1 MYDGGNYLVAQGF
14 NSIVEGSSPSGGI
27 IPYTGG
33 ATLSG
38 DAYYGQG
45 STYLTREDEDG
56 IFILQVRGNLATF
69 VGISGGLGADGGGA
83 RSSLGFT
90 VDGHQVYVKQTF
102 GTSDPTIVQVFILA
116 CNPAGSSQSFFS
128 TSTDS
133 DDHQIN
139 NPGPNFDY
147 FVVSTGSGGPSLDQ
161 ASLTSIVQTYL
172 AACPTDSVYESCP

>member
-14 NSIVEGSSPSGGI
+14 NSILVADSPLGGI

-33 ATLSG
+33 VLSPG

-45 STYLTREDEDG
+45 SAYITREDEDG
-56 IFILQVRGNLATF
+56 IFILQVRGNTATF
-69 VGISGGLGADGGGA
+69 VGVSGDLGADFSGT

-102 GTSDPTIVQVFILA
+102 GTGDPSVVQVFILA
-116 CNPAGSSQSFFS
+116 CNPAGSSQSFVS
-128 TSTDS
+128 TSTNS

-147 FVVSTGSGGPSLDQ
+147 FVVSTGENGPSLDQ

-172 AACPTDSVYESCP
+172 FACPTDNVYESCP